1 MKTRN
6 AIFGLHFKQNIL
18 LVQYIVTVRK
28 LDWTR
33 ENKTPSLLLCANV
46 LDKSTRLQWRTKF
59 VWQEVTDLK
68 SQREIAKITEGENSV
83 IARKL

>member
-1 MKTRN
+1 
-6 AIFGLHFKQNIL
+6 
-18 LVQYIVTVRK
+18 
-28 LDWTR
+28 
-33 ENKTPSLLLCANV
+33 
-46 LDKSTRLQWRTKF
+46 